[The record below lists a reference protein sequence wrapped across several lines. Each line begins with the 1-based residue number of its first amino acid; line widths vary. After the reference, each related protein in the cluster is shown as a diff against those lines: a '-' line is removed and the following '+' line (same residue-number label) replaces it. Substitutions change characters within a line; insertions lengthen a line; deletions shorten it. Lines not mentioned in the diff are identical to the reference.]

1 MKTPVMSFTVATQKP
16 RNVVARAMFD
26 RDGEFKPR
34 TVKRQDAFK
43 RRPKNAR
50 EALRDWE

>member
-1 MKTPVMSFTVATQKP
+1 VKSPVMSFIVPTQKP
-16 RNVVARAMFD
+16 RNTVAKAMLDRA
-26 RDGEFKPR
+26 GEFKPR
-34 TVKRQDAFK
+34 EFKRPDAFK